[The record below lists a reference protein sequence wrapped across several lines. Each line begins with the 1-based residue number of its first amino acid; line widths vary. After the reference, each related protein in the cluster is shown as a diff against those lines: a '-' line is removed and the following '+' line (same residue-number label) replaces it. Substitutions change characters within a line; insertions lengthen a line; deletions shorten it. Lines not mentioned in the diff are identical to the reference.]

1 MRLTCVFL
9 TAWAVF
15 VVALATAALA
25 DFDVSP
31 KLPLN
36 QLVTNGHDDETNQDA
51 PGLRVFSYDLGADI
65 NHTTND
71 PGFNAF
77 AGSGLPQ
84 GSEISFNVMTNLLY
98 WNGAGQ
104 VSFGPVP
111 SGESVQLV
119 SKTETNQVL
128 SSFSVGSGTGFQ
140 TGFLIVPV
148 AADGSAHRHIFST
161 LAAGSQPAP
170 ADGVYLVEER
180 LRLLTSESSTAPTYP
195 GVLDSL
201 PYFVL
206 YNNNTD
212 ELTTFRTAINWV
224 QTNVVPFGD
233 FDRDHTTT
241 VADIQAMMTAL
252 ADLSAYKVSQSLN
265 DELLE
270 GFGDIDGD
278 GKVTNA
284 DLQGLIAYLANG
296 GTGTSSLS
304 AVPEPES
311 IVLLCLGSTLLFG
324 RIANTLAGRRI
335 VQKNGSKYRTRVH
348 SALG

>member
-1 MRLTCVFL
+1 MKGLDMRRTCTFL
-9 TAWAVF
+9 AAWAVF
-15 VVALATAALA
+15 FGLAAAAFA

-31 KLPLN
+31 TLPVN
-36 QLVTNGHDDETNQDA
+36 QLATNGHDDETNQDA
-51 PGLRVFSYDLGADI
+51 PGLRVFSYDLGADVS
-65 NHTTND
+65 HTTND

-84 GSEISFNVMTNLLY
+84 GSELSFNVMTNLLY
-98 WNGAGQ
+98 WNGVGQ
-104 VSFGPVP
+104 VSFGHVP
-111 SGESVQLV
+111 SGESVLLV

-128 SSFSVGSGTGFQ
+128 SSLSVGASTGFQ

-161 LAAGSQPAP
+161 LATGSQPAP

-212 ELTTFRTAINWV
+212 ELTTFQSSIDWV
-224 QTNVVPFGD
+224 QTNLVPVGD
-233 FDRDHTTT
+233 FDRDHATT

-252 ADLSAYKVSQSLN
+252 ADLNAYKAKHSLN

-284 DLQGLIAYLANG
+284 DLQGLMTYLANAG
-296 GTGTSSLS
+296 ASGSSLS
-304 AVPEPES
+304 AVPEPET
-311 IVLLCLGSTLLFG
+311 IVLLGLGGITLFG
-324 RIANTLAGRRI
+324 RIARQTRRRPS
-335 VQKNGSKYRTRVH
+335 GPLR
-348 SALG
+348 A